1 MFPQDSIF
9 TTKVLFYRVS
19 LFSLSHQ
26 RYLFI
31 GANTNLQILFSGHQ
45 TATSPGPGAPVSPL
59 FVSQVYYPSEM

>member
-9 TTKVLFYRVS
+9 TTKVLFYYRVS
-19 LFSLSHQ
+19 LFTLSHQ

-45 TATSPGPGAPVSPL
+45 TATSLDLVSLFPL
-59 FVSQVYYPSEM
+59 YL